1 MAWIRLTSRS
11 ASPAGSQP
19 SPEAVRLH
27 LQRILAS
34 PEFLSAARLQQFLV
48 FVVEQKLAGAAS
60 VKETEV
66 AMQVFHRP
74 STFDPSGDSVVRVAA
89 SNLRSR
95 LRDYYLATGATDS
108 LRIEIEKG
116 KYLPVFRTDPHP
128 PASPLLRQP
137 AVLAAVCLILVAV
150 AAASWWRFASAGN
163 HRPASIAV
171 LPFLNLS
178 NNPETG
184 YLADGFVEELTTSLA
199 QVEGLKVV
207 ARSSAFQFKGKSP
220 EIRAAGR
227 QLGVGTIL
235 EGSLRTVGRRVRVS
249 AQLID
254 VADGFHLWSH
264 TWEADTGNLIG
275 VQDDLA
281 RQVTAQLG
289 LPDRP
294 RTTLPQNP
302 EAYGDYLK
310 GQYVKDRITPAELER
325 SAALL
330 QQSIRKEPGY
340 APAHAALGE
349 VYASQAY
356 YQLTP
361 DWALITKARQEAQLA
376 LKLDNQLAHAHA
388 VLAWIQFFAD
398 WDWPGSE
405 RGLRQAI
412 ALNPNLARAHDWYA
426 QYLTSA
432 GRFEEALAEARRAL
446 NLDPLNYRVSTNLSV
461 VMYCARRYDEAI
473 WQARQAMELNP
484 HFHLAHT
491 VAGASLQEKREYRQA
506 LMELESAL
514 RESPSDA
521 DTVAHLAAVRQAI
534 GDQAGARRLLD
545 SLLHWP
551 PPAPTPWYELAYAQ
565 AALGDRAK
573 AFDAL
578 DRAWSSRSSDM
589 PFLRADPAFD
599 ALRNDPRFRRLEYR
613 MGLLR

>member
-1 MAWIRLTSRS
+1 MAWLQPISRPAS
-11 ASPAGSQP
+11 ADTSQP
-19 SPEAVRLH
+19 SPEIVRLH

-48 FVVEQKLAGAAS
+48 FVVEQKLNGATS

-66 AMQVFHRP
+66 AMQVFRRP

-95 LRDYYLATGATDS
+95 LRDYYLGTGANDP
-108 LRIEIEKG
+108 LRIEIAKG
-116 KYLPVFRTDPHP
+116 NYLPAFRTQPEGRATRRLWKP
-128 PASPLLRQP
+128 IALAACVLLV
-137 AVLAAVCLILVAV
+137 VLAAV
-150 AAASWWRFASAGN
+150 WWRYSSSTGR
-163 HRPASIAV
+163 HTASIAV

-184 YLADGFVEELTTSLA
+184 YLADGFVEELTTTLA

-207 ARSSAFQFKGKSP
+207 ARSSAFQFKGRSP
-220 EIRAAGR
+220 EIRSAGR
-227 QLGVGTIL
+227 QLGVETIL
-235 EGSLRTVGRRVRVS
+235 EGSLRTVGRHIRVS
-249 AQLID
+249 AQLIS
-254 VADGFHLWSH
+254 VADGFHLWSR
-264 TWEADTGNLIG
+264 TWEADAGNLIG

-281 RQVTAQLG
+281 RQVAAQLG
-289 LPDRP
+289 LPG
-294 RTTLPQNP
+294 RTRAVLPQNP
-302 EAYGDYLK
+302 EAYNDYLK
-310 GQYVKDRITPAELER
+310 GQYVKDRITPAELDR

-330 QQSIRKEPGY
+330 RDSIRKEPGY

-361 DWALITKARQEAQLA
+361 DWSLIAKARQEAQQA
-376 LKLDNQLAHAHA
+376 LTLDNRLAHAHA

-398 WDWPGSE
+398 WDWAGSE
-405 RGLRQAI
+405 LSFRRAI

-432 GRFEEALAEARRAL
+432 TRFDEALLEARRAL
-446 NLDPLNYRVSTNLSV
+446 KLDPLNYRVSTNLSV
-461 VMYCARRYDEAI
+461 AMYCARRYDQAI

-506 LMELESAL
+506 AMELEAAL
-514 RESPSDA
+514 RDNPADA
-521 DTVAHLAAVRQAI
+521 DTVAHLAAVRLAT
-534 GDQAGARRLLD
+534 GDKPAALKLLD
-545 SLLHWP
+545 TLLHWP
-551 PPAPTPWYELAYAQ
+551 PPTPWYELAYVHT
-565 AALGDRAK
+565 ALGDRTK
-573 AFDAL
+573 AFEAL
-578 DRAWSSRSSDM
+578 HRAWSSRSSDM
-589 PFLRADPAFD
+589 PFLKADPAFEP
-599 ALRNDPRFRRLEYR
+599 LRNDPRFRQVEQK